1 MKTLNRIFL
10 AIAFTL
16 TFTQAQAQLDKFII
30 GDWKANCMYEREAS
44 GNLLVST
51 FCPNKIVD
59 NAMVTSAVSVSFDG
73 SSMRMLMSDGIKVI
87 PYRFDKKL
95 ETIEFT
101 YNNYNFKLKILV
113 SGSSNEIILKDENC
127 MLVLLTKG

>member
-1 MKTLNRIFL
+1 MLFSLTL
-10 AIAFTL
+10 
-16 TFTQAQAQLDKFII
+16 TQAQAQLDKFII
-30 GDWKANCMYEREAS
+30 GDWKANCMYERDTS
-44 GNLLVST
+44 GNLLIFA
-51 FCPNKIVD
+51 FCHNKIVD

-87 PYRFDKKL
+87 PYRYDKKL

>member
-16 TFTQAQAQLDKFII
+16 TFSQTQAQLDKFII

-44 GNLLVST
+44 GNLLISAL
-51 FCPNKIVD
+51 CPNKIVD

-87 PYRFDKKL
+87 PYRYDKKL